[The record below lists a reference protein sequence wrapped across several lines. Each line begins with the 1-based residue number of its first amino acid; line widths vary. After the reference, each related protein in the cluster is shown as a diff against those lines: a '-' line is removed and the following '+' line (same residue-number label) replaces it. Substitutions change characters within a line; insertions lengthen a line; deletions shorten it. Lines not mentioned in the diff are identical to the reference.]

1 MIYSTALKLAKIS
14 VWTISFRIKYLYGAF
29 LLSELLT
36 HFYSE
41 YKAPSKHN
49 YREGS
54 LWWQYYTVL
63 VYKMLIMSIICQFSE
78 L

>member
-1 MIYSTALKLAKIS
+1 MKNLKIGKNF
-14 VWTISFRIKYLYGAF
+14 VWTFSFRIKYLNVEF

-49 YREGS
+49 YREGT

-63 VYKMLIMSIICQFSE
+63 VHEMVIMSIICQFSE